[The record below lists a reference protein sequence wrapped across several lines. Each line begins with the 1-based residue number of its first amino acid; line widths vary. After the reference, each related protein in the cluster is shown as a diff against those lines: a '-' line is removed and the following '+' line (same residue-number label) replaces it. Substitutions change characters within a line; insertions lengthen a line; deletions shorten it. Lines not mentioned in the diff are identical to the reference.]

1 MIQTLAER
9 IGNFWLRRKIRQRR
23 ELTPL
28 DVLRVASSPRLMQ
41 EAAVYGVQLTL
52 FLPPS
57 VVLTGLENLTIEGNV
72 RIHGTRCLMLTTG
85 ERLHINP
92 RQYKESRFV
101 SAQDIQRHDEEIL
114 RQYRDDPRLKD
125 AETIPG
131 ITPIED
137 RHSVPC
143 GPCAEKNGGCGC
155 QQ

>member
-72 RIHGTRCLMLTTG
+72 RVHGTRCVMLTAHD
-85 ERLHINP
+85 RIYINP
-92 RQYKESRFV
+92 PEHKDSRFV
-101 SAQDIQRHDEEIL
+101 SADQIQRYDEEIQRHWRND
-114 RQYRDDPRLKD
+114 RRLQ
-125 AETIPG
+125 ETEVIGSTALDKEPH
-131 ITPIED
+131 T
-137 RHSVPC
+137 VPC
-143 GPCAEKNGGCGC
+143 SPCAEKKGDCGC
-155 QQ
+155 LQ